1 MCGYNQNQ
9 TKDRGIQVCDTGNEC
24 TEIGSAAAAAATV
37 NDDDNIHDDDS
48 DDDGN
53 DDKDAVFRPFIACGG
68 PTYIREPQKRKTL
81 VSVIHCYMVLNT

>member
-9 TKDRGIQVCDTGNEC
+9 TKDRGIQVCDAGNEC
-24 TEIGSAAAAAATV
+24 TEISSAAAAAATV

-68 PTYIREPQKRKTL
+68 PTYMKEPQKRKTL
-81 VSVIHCYMVLNT
+81 VFTVIWY

>member
-1 MCGYNQNQ
+1 MP
-9 TKDRGIQVCDTGNEC
+9 
-24 TEIGSAAAAAATV
+24 SSPAAAAAATV